1 MEITITTPALL
12 FPAISLLLLA
22 FTNRFIALA
31 SLVRNLKEQYVRT
44 HSTLLMSQI
53 SNLRERL
60 ILIRNMQ
67 TLGISSMFVC
77 VLCMFVLF
85 AGELTIG
92 KYLFAF
98 SLVLLMASLALSIRE
113 IQISVNALKI
123 ELSDM
128 EDRENQKIKAE

>member
-1 MEITITTPALL
+1 MDITLTTPALL

-22 FTNRFIALA
+22 YTNRFIALA

-44 HSTLLMSQI
+44 HSSLVMGQI
-53 SNLRERL
+53 SNLRVRL

-67 TLGISSMFVC
+67 TLGIGSMFMC

-85 AGELTIG
+85 AGKVVLG
-92 KYLFAF
+92 QYLFAF
-98 SLVLLMASLALSIRE
+98 SLLLLMASLALSIRE

-123 ELSDM
+123 ELSDL
-128 EDRENQKIKAE
+128 EEQESLKKQAE

>member
-128 EDRENQKIKAE
+128 EDRENQKLQAE

>member
-1 MEITITTPALL
+1 MDITITTPALL

-44 HSTLLMSQI
+44 HSHLLMGQI
-53 SNLRERL
+53 RNLRERL

-67 TLGISSMFVC
+67 TLGISSMFMC

-85 AGELTIG
+85 AGELTAG
-92 KYLFAF
+92 KYLFGI
-98 SLVLLMASLALSIRE
+98 SLLLLMASLALSIRE
-113 IQISVNALKI
+113 IHISVNALKI

-128 EDRENQKIKAE
+128 ENQENQKENNG

>member
-1 MEITITTPALL
+1 MDITITTPALL

-67 TLGISSMFVC
+67 TLGILSMFMC

-85 AGELTIG
+85 AGEINAG

-98 SLVLLMASLALSIRE
+98 SLLLLMASLALSIRE

-128 EDRENQKIKAE
+128 EDWENQKINAE

>member
-53 SNLRERL
+53 SNLRVRL

-67 TLGISSMFVC
+67 TLGISSMFMC

-128 EDRENQKIKAE
+128 EDRENQKMQEE

>member
-1 MEITITTPALL
+1 MDITITTPALL

-67 TLGISSMFVC
+67 TLGISSMFMC

-85 AGELTIG
+85 AGEINAG

-98 SLVLLMASLALSIRE
+98 SLLLLMASLALSIRE

-128 EDRENQKIKAE
+128 EDWENQKINAE